1 MKSKPKSLYI
11 NLIIT
16 IFFSL
21 VLSVCCYFDIFQKLD
36 YRFYDSILKIKKEPP
51 KTENILL
58 VEIDD
63 ISIET
68 LGEWPWSRDVIADAL
83 LRMKEL
89 EAKYAVFDIEYIS
102 PSKNGI
108 APSAQ
113 KKIDSSINSART
125 NVSDALLQVSDAIS
139 TGYYSND
146 ELPNLT
152 NEMITS
158 VINPVFT
165 ELTDYIGS
173 NISRDNDE
181 YFAQCL
187 QFFGNSYLTINHI
200 NLGYSPTLSEVE
212 YINNRFLLQNVNDPL
227 YRVNID
233 NDFNFLQTYESKT
246 KGFTPAL
253 HKLITRAHGVG
264 FTNSVVDS
272 DGVRRRFELLSFQN
286 NYYLAQL
293 VFSPFLDLVD
303 STSLVRTNNTL
314 IVKNA
319 LLPNSK
325 ERKDISIPLDNH
337 GCVLVNYRKG
347 NIYDS
352 FNCEPIINLIYL
364 DQYENQIVSCLNNI
378 IIDASDFAFDDNGF
392 ELPAISEC
400 RFLIDLYSNISAEK
414 EKMLANCTGF
424 SKEGK
429 SLDGITDEEYKQ
441 YFSSRQ
447 MFYRMLK
454 DFVKKKY
461 KDILIEKLLSLGQSE
476 NQEIITQLKA
486 YLNEDFDVLE
496 QTLKHYN
503 ESFSESKLKFKD
515 AICIIGNTATST
527 TDIGAT
533 SLEKQYYNV
542 GLHANLLNTILTQS
556 FITYWPWYYGFTLC
570 FVLSLL
576 LIFFYKKSNTFQNII
591 GFVVIALAVVIF
603 VLLFYYFNIYIPSV
617 GCIIYLGIT
626 YLALFSY
633 RFYVNSKEKNFIT
646 LIASSFANKVTVDE
660 LRKNPDAFKTGGE
673 KKHITALF
681 SDIQKFSTFSE
692 KMDMLYGAEGPNKL
706 IKVLNEYLGAMSNV
720 ILRNNGT
727 IDKYEGDAIISM
739 FGAPDPQNLYN
750 KNEWAYFALDSAIK
764 MKQVEKEFN
773 NTYFD
778 PEHPETSQ
786 IPNPL
791 YTRVGLN
798 SGDAF
803 VGLMGSQ
810 TETFNKVNYT
820 MIGDTV
826 NLASRLEGVNKFY
839 DTSIICSDSTWQL
852 ANSGLNEGK
861 IIAKKL
867 DKVRVVGKT
876 IPIQLYNIIGFRNE
890 LSQNEIEN
898 VEYFNEAYKE
908 FMNKNF
914 LGAGKLFL
922 QANAIFPQDKLSI
935 FFAERCKKFIE
946 KGVSENWDGI
956 VDMTNK

>member
-1 MKSKPKSLYI
+1 M
-11 NLIIT
+11 
-16 IFFSL
+16 
-21 VLSVCCYFDIFQKLD
+21 
-36 YRFYDSILKIKKEPP
+36 
-51 KTENILL
+51 
-58 VEIDD
+58 
-63 ISIET
+63 
-68 LGEWPWSRDVIADAL
+68 
-83 LRMKEL
+83 
-89 EAKYAVFDIEYIS
+89 
-102 PSKNGI
+102 
-108 APSAQ
+108 
-113 KKIDSSINSART
+113 
-125 NVSDALLQVSDAIS
+125 
-139 TGYYSND
+139 
-146 ELPNLT
+146 
-152 NEMITS
+152 
-158 VINPVFT
+158 
-165 ELTDYIGS
+165 
-173 NISRDNDE
+173 
-181 YFAQCL
+181 
-187 QFFGNSYLTINHI
+187 
-200 NLGYSPTLSEVE
+200 
-212 YINNRFLLQNVNDPL
+212 
-227 YRVNID
+227 
-233 NDFNFLQTYESKT
+233 
-246 KGFTPAL
+246 
-253 HKLITRAHGVG
+253 
-264 FTNSVVDS
+264 
-272 DGVRRRFELLSFQN
+272 
-286 NYYLAQL
+286 
-293 VFSPFLDLVD
+293 
-303 STSLVRTNNTL
+303 
-314 IVKNA
+314 
-319 LLPNSK
+319 
-325 ERKDISIPLDNH
+325 
-337 GCVLVNYRKG
+337 
-347 NIYDS
+347 
-352 FNCEPIINLIYL
+352 
-364 DQYENQIVSCLNNI
+364 
-378 IIDASDFAFDDNGF
+378 
-392 ELPAISEC
+392 
-400 RFLIDLYSNISAEK
+400 
-414 EKMLANCTGF
+414 
-424 SKEGK
+424 
-429 SLDGITDEEYKQ
+429 
-441 YFSSRQ
+441 
-447 MFYRMLK
+447 
-454 DFVKKKY
+454 
-461 KDILIEKLLSLGQSE
+461 
-476 NQEIITQLKA
+476 
-486 YLNEDFDVLE
+486 
-496 QTLKHYN
+496 
-503 ESFSESKLKFKD
+503 
-515 AICIIGNTATST
+515 
-527 TDIGAT
+527 
-533 SLEKQYYNV
+533 
-542 GLHANLLNTILTQS
+542 
-556 FITYWPWYYGFTLC
+556 
-570 FVLSLL
+570 
-576 LIFFYKKSNTFQNII
+576 
-591 GFVVIALAVVIF
+591 
-603 VLLFYYFNIYIPSV
+603 
-617 GCIIYLGIT
+617 GIT

-739 FGAPDPQNLYN
+739 FGAPDPQNMYN

-898 VEYFNEAYKE
+898 VECFNEAYKE
-908 FMNKNF
+908 FINKNF

-922 QANAIFPQDKLSI
+922 QANAILPEDKLSI
-935 FFAERCKKFIE
+935 FFVERCKKFIE

>member
-63 ISIET
+63 VSIET

-125 NVSDALLQVSDAIS
+125 NVSDALLQISDSIS
-139 TGYYSND
+139 TGYYSNE

-212 YINNRFLLQNVNDPL
+212 YINNRFLLQNVKDPL

-233 NDFNFLQTYESKT
+233 NDFNFLQTYENKT

-303 STSLVRTNNTL
+303 SSSLVRTNNSL

-447 MFYRMLK
+447 MFYSMLK
-454 DFVKKKY
+454 DFVEKKY
-461 KDILIEKLLSLGQSE
+461 KDILIEKLLR
-476 NQEIITQLKA
+476 TK
-486 YLNEDFDVLE
+486 
-496 QTLKHYN
+496 
-503 ESFSESKLKFKD
+503 
-515 AICIIGNTATST
+515 
-527 TDIGAT
+527 
-533 SLEKQYYNV
+533 
-542 GLHANLLNTILTQS
+542 
-556 FITYWPWYYGFTLC
+556 
-570 FVLSLL
+570 
-576 LIFFYKKSNTFQNII
+576 
-591 GFVVIALAVVIF
+591 
-603 VLLFYYFNIYIPSV
+603 
-617 GCIIYLGIT
+617 
-626 YLALFSY
+626 
-633 RFYVNSKEKNFIT
+633 
-646 LIASSFANKVTVDE
+646 
-660 LRKNPDAFKTGGE
+660 
-673 KKHITALF
+673 
-681 SDIQKFSTFSE
+681 
-692 KMDMLYGAEGPNKL
+692 
-706 IKVLNEYLGAMSNV
+706 
-720 ILRNNGT
+720 
-727 IDKYEGDAIISM
+727 
-739 FGAPDPQNLYN
+739 
-750 KNEWAYFALDSAIK
+750 
-764 MKQVEKEFN
+764 
-773 NTYFD
+773 
-778 PEHPETSQ
+778 
-786 IPNPL
+786 
-791 YTRVGLN
+791 
-798 SGDAF
+798 
-803 VGLMGSQ
+803 
-810 TETFNKVNYT
+810 
-820 MIGDTV
+820 
-826 NLASRLEGVNKFY
+826 
-839 DTSIICSDSTWQL
+839 
-852 ANSGLNEGK
+852 
-861 IIAKKL
+861 
-867 DKVRVVGKT
+867 
-876 IPIQLYNIIGFRNE
+876 
-890 LSQNEIEN
+890 
-898 VEYFNEAYKE
+898 
-908 FMNKNF
+908 
-914 LGAGKLFL
+914 
-922 QANAIFPQDKLSI
+922 
-935 FFAERCKKFIE
+935 
-946 KGVSENWDGI
+946 
-956 VDMTNK
+956 